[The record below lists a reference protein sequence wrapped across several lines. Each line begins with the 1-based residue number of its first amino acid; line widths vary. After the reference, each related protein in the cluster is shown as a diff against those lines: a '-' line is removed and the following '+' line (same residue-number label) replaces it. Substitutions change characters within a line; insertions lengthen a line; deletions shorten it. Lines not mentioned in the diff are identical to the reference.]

1 MPCCAVMYC
10 GEDRRGSMC
19 MIKSKQHYLII
30 NKICLKYKNKQQ
42 WVRVKVGAISV
53 DFGVCGECAAG
64 LL

>member
-1 MPCCAVMYC
+1 
-10 GEDRRGSMC
+10 